1 MLAGMISWTP
11 DLDTVNGVIAID
23 GSLVPQFGVLE
34 QPVKIYMKNGVIDHV
49 EGGAIAEQWEKICG
63 TSSIPRCCVRPT
75 FAGFRECKTYGTM
88 GEDERIYGGSQWG
101 FGAIGRLPDAA
112 KWYPGPS
119 YRRTPPPR
127 VSIYLD
133 GVAITQDGEIVDEE
147 LKICCQIRQIDKKR
161 LMRGKY

>member
-1 MLAGMISWTP
+1 MI
-11 DLDTVNGVIAID
+11 VID

-49 EGGAIAEQWEKICG
+49 EGGAIAEQWKNICG

-75 FAGFRECKTYGTM
+75 FAWDSTRMQNLRTTL
-88 GEDERIYGGSQWG
+88 GEDERIYGGPS
-101 FGAIGRLPDAA
+101 GALGQLALPDAA
-112 KWYPGPS
+112 NGIPAPS
-119 YRRTPPPR
+119 HIDATCLR

-147 LKICCQIRQIDKKR
+147 LKYAAR
-161 LMRGKY
+161 LGR